1 MRGSPETWLQKLL
14 MQSPR
19 FGMKIDSLLWIW
31 SLVDW
36 QVLTLVG
43 ILPFFH
49 DHFHFSTDLRCDE
62 QKGECV
68 WEIRKNFY
76 KILLC
81 YHTEHRRLLKDDH
94 KSVNLDNFMNKTF
107 ETLHAK
113 FAFCHLP
120 WIRFFSFMNNFV
132 MPTFLVK
139 IDHNWV
145 LLKNTTQRSFLGKNC
160 LRDNEAIALFKN
172 GKTVTKLVVHKHI
185 CMTTQS
191 RDKLFLI
198 INNNWPFLKLF
209 LVLQLSDL
217 IDFFCKDYSLVWLGI
232 TFLFLQS
239 WGLEESTTV
248 QGWKRQDNFCGVAW
262 LMRIILFSF
271 TIAINPLRFVHTA
284 KIFAVSKEIN
294 NLLSS

>member
-113 FAFCHLP
+113 FAFCCHLP

-232 TFLFLQS
+232 IFLFFCKAGGLKNPQQYKVEKTRQFLRCCMIDENNFIFIYDCNQS
-239 WGLEESTTV
+239 
-248 QGWKRQDNFCGVAW
+248 F
-262 LMRIILFSF
+262 
-271 TIAINPLRFVHTA
+271 
-284 KIFAVSKEIN
+284 KICSHGKNICCFKGDQ
-294 NLLSS
+294 

>member
-113 FAFCHLP
+113 FAFCCHLP

-217 IDFFCKDYSLVWLGI
+217 IDFFAR
-232 TFLFLQS
+232 
-239 WGLEESTTV
+239 TT
-248 QGWKRQDNFCGVAW
+248 
-262 LMRIILFSF
+262 
-271 TIAINPLRFVHTA
+271 H
-284 KIFAVSKEIN
+284 
-294 NLLSS
+294 LSD